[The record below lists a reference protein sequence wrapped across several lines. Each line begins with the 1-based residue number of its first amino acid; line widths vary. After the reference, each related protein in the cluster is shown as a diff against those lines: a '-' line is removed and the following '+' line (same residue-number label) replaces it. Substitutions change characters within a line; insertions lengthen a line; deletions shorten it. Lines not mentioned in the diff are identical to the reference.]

1 MAETTPV
8 ASFENTRF
16 HGPRPLETG
25 LEGTQED
32 KLAERDEAQ
41 AAQVALA
48 DVGGHLSNT
57 NKTLQPVKP
66 TTKASFI
73 DAVSTNSDAITVE
86 KVNNEVQNV
95 VGSNPK

>member
-8 ASFENTRF
+8 ASFENPRF
-16 HGPRPLETG
+16 TGPRPLETG

-32 KLAERDEAQ
+32 KIAERNEALT
-41 AAQVALA
+41 AQDDLA
-48 DVGGHLSNT
+48 DIGGHLSNT
-57 NKTLQPVKP
+57 NKTLQPVN
-66 TTKASFI
+66 TQSATFI

-86 KVNNEVQNV
+86 KVNNEVQNL